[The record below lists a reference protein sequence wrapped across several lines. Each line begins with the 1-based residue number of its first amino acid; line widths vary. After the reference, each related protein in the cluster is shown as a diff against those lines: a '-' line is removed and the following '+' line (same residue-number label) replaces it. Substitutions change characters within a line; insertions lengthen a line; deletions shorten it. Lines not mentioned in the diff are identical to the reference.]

1 MGVRREFRK
10 VALLTQEMVSD
21 TIFFLF
27 FIPGSLGA
35 KDAGNVLLLR
45 IFRYFDAA
53 GTTLVVLRQFQS
65 WPGVDEACSAW
76 LSSMGGRRQFRKVAH
91 TAQAMVPDTFFF
103 S

>member
-27 FIPGSLGA
+27 FIPGSLGE

-76 LSSMGGRRQFRKVAH
+76 LSSMGCRRQFRKVAH
-91 TAQAMVPDTFFF
+91 MAQAMVPDTFFF